1 MKEKQRDYRCSICG
15 RYFKP
20 DRRVT
25 YRQKTCNRE
34 ACRKEQK
41 AKSQRLWLQKSP
53 GYFKGRYVK
62 VSEWRKRNP
71 DYQKR
76 WRSKRLDEIQDEMR
90 TSKPYWER
98 ELLIPAVVLGS
109 EIQDEILSVSRSRC
123 GNWVVGTKKAFEIQD
138 EMAQSV
144 LGRVISAA

>member
-20 DRRVT
+20 DCRAKN
-25 YRQKTCNRE
+25 RQRTCNRE
-34 ACRKEQK
+34 ACKKKQK
-41 AKSQRLWLQKSP
+41 AKSQRLWLQKNS

-62 VSEWRKRNP
+62 VKDWRTRNP

-76 WRSKRLDEIQDEMR
+76 WRSKRLVEIQDEIR
-90 TSKPYWER
+90 ASKPYWER

-109 EIQDEILSVSRSRC
+109 KIQDEILSVSRSPC

-144 LGRVISAA
+144 FGRVISAA